1 MIQIVCNPNKKSQRL
16 KSDGKITGSLC
27 LIDLCRYANYGY
39 DQRMEA
45 FGPKGMIC
53 AENMKPNVAVVS
65 DASGASV

>member
-1 MIQIVCNPNKKSQRL
+1 MS
-16 KSDGKITGSLC
+16 GSLC

-53 AENMKPNVAVVS
+53 AENMKPNTAVTS
-65 DASGASV
+65 DASGASVYAN